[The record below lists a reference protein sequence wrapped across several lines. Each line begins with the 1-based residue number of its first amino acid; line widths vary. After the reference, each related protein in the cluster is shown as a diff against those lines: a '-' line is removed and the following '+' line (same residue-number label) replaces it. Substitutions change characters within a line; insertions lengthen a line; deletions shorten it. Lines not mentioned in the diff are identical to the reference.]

1 MQSMTSGGIM
11 TSPTS
16 NESHNQVDA
25 KLSRFV
31 QKRELSRHTG
41 LSGETLKKYRDL
53 GFFREN
59 IHWIRV
65 NSKLVLYNLPLILDW
80 IQNVHDPD
88 SHWRA
93 VEAYLVALP
102 SNQGKQRG

>member
-1 MQSMTSGGIM
+1 MQQMTFGGIM
-11 TSPTS
+11 NSPTS
-16 NESHNQVDA
+16 ARPQTPVDL

-31 QKRELSRHTG
+31 QKRELSRLTG
-41 LSGETLKKYRDL
+41 LSGETLKKYRNL

-80 IQNVHDPD
+80 IQNVHDPA

-102 SNQGKQRG
+102 SNQSKHRG